1 MYMRACTHT
10 LFSEKIQNKGEAG
23 MKKTCKMILA
33 FWLVLLFVLPGPW
46 LFAARAAQRGEKLYT
61 LVTGETDA
69 DGNVRM
75 DYYVDEN
82 GQVVQPD
89 FGMVSAAAQANIP
102 EAYDSRQLGTVTAV
116 KNQGGSGS
124 CWAFSALACMETS
137 YIQQGYG
144 TAEDTAFSPAH
155 LTWFSQRLP
164 EDSTDPL
171 FGDGCNSANPFYK
184 GGSWYF
190 SSATLL
196 RGSGVQLESNAPW
209 TLSRDE
215 SELLSAMRQPESERY
230 TSYAR
235 MLNAH
240 KIDNDGNRD
249 AAKQLLMEHGA
260 LVTSYYDDYGA
271 DQPGFN
277 STYNSYYQTAKTG
290 VVNHAVTVVGWDD
303 NFPRTSFN
311 DYNLPDA
318 DGAWLVKGSW
328 GKSYGDG
335 GYYWIS
341 YEEPSLYY
349 FTAFQ
354 AAPADIYDNIYQYD
368 GTYTSS
374 YFAPSGLTT
383 ASIANTFTSQR
394 DEDLTHVA
402 FFNQN
407 VGATVTAQVYV
418 SDTKPTLK
426 NNDPTAGMTQVT
438 AATTTVTG
446 AFFGYSTVALET
458 PVRLT
463 AGQYFT
469 VKITY
474 QTQTGKVYIPV
485 EGATV
490 GEPADGQITHGGNAG
505 ESFLYMRG
513 NWYDSSDYAG
523 NDLNNV
529 PVKAMTVTVLQ
540 EPTLTLKHLPT
551 KTTYTLGETLD
562 LAGLCLEYTDSKGK
576 TSDVTSDCTP
586 DTTVLNEAGIRTV
599 TVTYAGL
606 CCTFT
611 VTVETEPNL
620 EILSMPAKTVYWVGD
635 TLDTAGLTLQYTDRL
650 GNVSTVS
657 DGFKT
662 DVTVLQTKGT
672 CTVTVTY
679 GSLVCTFT
687 VLVTAVPGDVDDS
700 GSLELL
706 DVTLILRSIAGGYD
720 VTLGEGAAQTADVN
734 KDGRVDLL
742 DVALLKRYLAG
753 GYGVELR

>member
-1 MYMRACTHT
+1 
-10 LFSEKIQNKGEAG
+10 
-23 MKKTCKMILA
+23 MKKDFCRSLFA
-33 FWLVLLFVLPGPW
+33 FVLTLLFVLPSPW
-46 LFAARAAQRGEKLYT
+46 PLAARAVQGGEALYT

-69 DGNVRM
+69 DGNVRA

-82 GQVVQPD
+82 GQVVQPE

-102 EAYDSRQLGTVTAV
+102 ESYDSRQLGAVTAV
-116 KNQGGSGS
+116 TNQGGSGS
-124 CWAFSALACMETS
+124 CWAFSTLSCMETS
-137 YIQQGYG
+137 YILQGYG

-155 LTWFSQRLP
+155 LVWFSQKLP
-164 EDSTDPL
+164 EDSSDPL
-171 FGDGCNSANPFYK
+171 FGDGRNSANPFMK
-184 GGSWYF
+184 GGSWYV

-196 RGSGVQLESNAPW
+196 RGSGAQLECNAPW
-209 TLSRDE
+209 TLSWDE
-215 SELLSAMRQPESERY
+215 SNLLSAMTQPESERY

-249 AAKQLLMEHGA
+249 AAKQLLMEYGS
-260 LVTSYYDDYGA
+260 LMTSYYDDYGA
-271 DQPGFN
+271 EQPGFN
-277 STYNSYYQTAKTG
+277 STYNSYYQTAKTS
-290 VVNHAVTVVGWDD
+290 VTNHAVTVVGWDD

-318 DGAWLVKGSW
+318 DGAWLIKGSW

-341 YEEPSLYY
+341 YEEPSLSS
-349 FTAFQ
+349 FVAFQ

-368 GTYTSS
+368 GTYPSNH
-374 YFAPSGLTT
+374 FAPSGITM
-383 ASIANTFTSQR
+383 ACIANTFTSQR
-394 DEDLTHVA
+394 DEDLTYVA
-402 FFNQN
+402 FFNEN
-407 VGATVTAQVYV
+407 VGATVTAEVYV
-418 SDTKPTLK
+418 SDTKPTLEK
-426 NNDPTAGMTQVT
+426 NDPTAGMTQVT
-438 AATTTVTG
+438 AATTTVTN
-446 AFFGYSTVALET
+446 AFFGYSTVALQT

-474 QTQTGKVYIPV
+474 QTQTGTVYIPV

-490 GEPADGQITHGGNAG
+490 SEPADGQITHGGNVG

-513 NWYDSSDYAG
+513 NWYDSNDYAG

-529 PVKAMTVTVLQ
+529 PVKAMTVTVPQ
-540 EPTLTLKHLPT
+540 VPTLTLKSLPT
-551 KTTYTLGETLD
+551 KTTYTLGESLD

-576 TSDVTSDCTP
+576 TSDVTSDCTA

-611 VTVETEPNL
+611 VTVETEPTL
-620 EILSMPAKTVYWVGD
+620 EILSMPTKQVYWVGD

-650 GNVSTVS
+650 GNASMVS
-657 DGFKT
+657 DGFET
-662 DVTVLQTKGT
+662 DVTALQTKGS

-679 GSLVCTFT
+679 ESLTCTFT
-687 VLVTAVPGDVDDS
+687 VLVTAIPGDVDDS
-700 GSLELL
+700 GSLDLL

-720 VTLGEGAAQTADVN
+720 VTLGEEAAQTADVN